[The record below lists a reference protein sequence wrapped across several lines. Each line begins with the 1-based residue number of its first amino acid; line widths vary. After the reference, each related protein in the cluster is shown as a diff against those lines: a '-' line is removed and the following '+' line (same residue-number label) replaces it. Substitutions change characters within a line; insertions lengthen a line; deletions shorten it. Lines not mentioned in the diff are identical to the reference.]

1 MTGKVR
7 LYLAGGMA
15 ANVGFPLYKA
25 PTPAGY
31 ADVNAC
37 FIDTSLSNIRD
48 KVGKD
53 IKDEDIFILDDVDGS
68 GKLRSSNAGKIQEN
82 IKSIIH
88 KYPPEDVNIVLFS
101 LSGGSGSTTG
111 TLIMKELLEKEQTV
125 VAVVVGSEESK
136 ITIENTVKSLQSL
149 DHVSRMVHKPVV
161 VAWYHNCN
169 ATPRTANDQAITQLI
184 NALTI
189 LCSKANNELDTADV
203 ANFINH
209 QKVTSVQEGISF
221 LYVTADREQAEKV
234 EYPISSASL
243 YTDPGVTPAAITP
256 EYSCVGFTPK
266 EVIQSNEL
274 HFIITQSD
282 VKPTFDKLNKRLAEF
297 TESSS
302 ARVTSSSLGGEANE
316 SGLVF

>member
-15 ANVGFPLYKA
+15 ANVGFPFYKA
-25 PTPAGY
+25 PQVTGF
-31 ADVNAC
+31 ADIQAC

-53 IKDEDIFILDDVDGS
+53 IKDEDIFVLDDVDGS

-111 TLIMKELLEKEQTV
+111 TLLMKELLEKNQTAI
-125 VAVVVGSEESK
+125 AVVVGSEESK

-161 VAWYHNCN
+161 TAMYHNCKD
-169 ATPRTANDQAITQLI
+169 TPRKTNDAAITQLI
-184 NALTI
+184 NALSI
-189 LCSKANNELDTADV
+189 LCSKENKELDTADV

-221 LYVTADREQAEKV
+221 LYVTSARDEAEKV
-234 EYPISSASL
+234 EYPISAASL
-243 YTDPGVTPAAITP
+243 YTSADVTQATITP
-256 EYSCVGFTPK
+256 EYSCVGFTSS
-266 EVIQSNEL
+266 EILQGEEL
-274 HFIITQSD
+274 HFVISQSD
-282 VKPTFDKLNKRLAEF
+282 VKVTFDKLNKRLGEF

-302 ARVTSSSLGGEANE
+302 ARVTSNSLGGEANE

>member
-15 ANVGFPLYKA
+15 ANVGFPFYKVSQS
-25 PTPAGY
+25 TGF
-31 ADVNAC
+31 ADINAC

-48 KVGKD
+48 KVGKE
-53 IKDEDIFILDDVDGS
+53 IKDEDIFVLDDVDGS

-88 KYPPEDVNIVLFS
+88 KYPPEDVNVVLFS

-111 TLIMKELLEKEQTV
+111 TLLMKELLEKNQTAI
-125 VAVVVGSEESK
+125 AVVVGSEESK

-149 DHVSRMVHKPVV
+149 DHVSRMVHKPIV
-161 VAWYHNCN
+161 VAWYHNCKD
-169 ATPRTANDQAITQLI
+169 TPRTTNDKAMTQLI
-184 NALTI
+184 NAVSI
-189 LCSKANNELDTADV
+189 LCSKENKELDTADV

-221 LYVTADREQAEKV
+221 LYVTSDREQAEKI

-243 YTDPGVTPAAITP
+243 YTSVDAPQANVTP
-256 EYSCVGFTPK
+256 EYSCVGFTNK
-266 EVIQSNEL
+266 DIIQGDEL

-282 VKPTFDKLNKRLAEF
+282 VKTTFDKLNKRLEEF